1 MHGGSIPPAGSKKY
15 YLCTMAQEEKY
26 DSLIADLEAAE
37 KREREAF
44 EKMTPEEQKQYLEEQ
59 EDLLERM
66 SII

>member
-1 MHGGSIPPAGSKKY
+1 
-15 YLCTMAQEEKY
+15 MAQEEKY

>member
-26 DSLIADLEAAE
+26 EDLAAEFEAAE

>member
-1 MHGGSIPPAGSKKY
+1 
-15 YLCTMAQEEKY
+15 MAQEEKY
-26 DSLIADLEAAE
+26 EDLAAEFEAAE

>member
-1 MHGGSIPPAGSKKY
+1 MEKTNNPSKELAK
-15 YLCTMAQEEKY
+15 
-26 DSLIADLEAAE
+26 DLVAEFEAAE
-37 KREREAF
+37 KKAREAF